1 MSYKKEIM
9 SEKDKE
15 YLASFNFNSYVTRK
29 PLAGY
34 EWTIDRDNESFLI
47 YAGGEGFYSSE
58 IPMFFN
64 FVINNTALRIETFF
78 KGSGNDFIGISRT
91 WKIARIIVPK
101 RLKAFS
107 EISNEEI
114 VEKIKEALTA
124 YSRPIDVNCSVD
136 VSFEYIS
143 PILLSDGEAVR

>member
-1 MSYKKEIM
+1 
-9 SEKDKE
+9 
-15 YLASFNFNSYVTRK
+15 
-29 PLAGY
+29 
-34 EWTIDRDNESFLI
+34 
-47 YAGGEGFYSSE
+47 
-58 IPMFFN
+58 MFFN

-143 PILLSDGEAVR
+143 PILFSDGEAVR